1 MKAILH
7 DRYGTSDVLQLRD
20 LDIPPVGDD
29 EVLVRIRAA
38 AVNRG
43 DALAVEG
50 IPYAARLSYGISV
63 PKQRVPG
70 TDMAGT
76 VEAVGS
82 NVTAVEPGD
91 DVFGWTKGAF
101 AQVTSTRGDLVV
113 PKPEQLTF
121 EQAAA
126 APTAGVTALQA
137 LRDVG
142 RLERGHRVL
151 VVGASGGVGTFAI
164 QMAKAFGAEV
174 TGVCSTRNVDLV
186 RSTGADHV
194 IDYTR
199 EDFTSQPARYDLV
212 LDLVGREPLS
222 VSRQPVSTGGTYV
235 AVAGG
240 NPRSLTGMSRFASTF
255 LLTPFVR
262 QRLRPLFAQN
272 NPEDL
277 ASVSDL
283 LETGSVLPV
292 IDSVYDLR
300 DTPEAIASVQS
311 GHSRGKVVI
320 TI

>member
-1 MKAILH
+1 MKAILQ
-7 DRYGTSDVLQLRD
+7 DRYGASDVLQLRD
-20 LDIPPVGDD
+20 LDVPAVGDD
-29 EVLVRIRAA
+29 EVLVRVRAA

-43 DALAVEG
+43 DVLAVEG
-50 IPYAARLSYGISV
+50 IPYAARLAYGIGG
-63 PKQRVPG
+63 PKHRVPG
-70 TDMAGT
+70 TDVGGT
-76 VEAVGS
+76 VETVGS
-82 NVTAVEPGD
+82 TVTALKPGD
-91 DVFGWTKGAF
+91 EVFGWTKGAF
-101 AQVTSTRGDLVV
+101 AQYTSTRGDFVV

-142 RLERGHRVL
+142 RIEPGHRVL

-164 QMAKAFGAEV
+164 QIAKASGAEV
-174 TGVCSTRNVDLV
+174 TGVCSTRNVQLV
-186 RSTGADHV
+186 RSTGADRV

-199 EDFTSQPARYDLV
+199 EDFTVQHSRYDLI
-212 LDLVGREPLS
+212 LDMVGREPLS
-222 VSRQPVSTGGTYV
+222 GCRRPLSTGGTYV
-235 AVAGG
+235 AVAGS
-240 NPRSLTGMSRFASTF
+240 NPRSVTGMTRFASTL

-272 NPEDL
+272 SPEDL
-277 ASVSDL
+277 ASLSDL
-283 LETGSVLPV
+283 LETGRVLPV

-300 DTPEAIASVQS
+300 DTPEAIAYVQS